1 MNLPWFQLLSISRN
15 SSFESSTISKLLQ
28 TLTYSLRCVWTNPY
42 CSRLWPEQLTKWV
55 PLLYLC
61 HGTRVDSIEG
71 IKKKELMSIGDLHTF
86 IFNSNSNG
94 QQIVGVLQQNGW
106 AFISCTSC
114 SRKLTKSGTFFRCNR
129 CVSSNV
135 TGHQSSSSDP
145 APVMDMESGQATE
158 SASNLGDVPK
168 IPLGVAE
175 ASLIGSAGDENTRKR
190 FLDWLSQGHLT
201 VNST

>member
-1 MNLPWFQLLSISRN
+1 M
-15 SSFESSTISKLLQ
+15 SSLFFFKLK
-28 TLTYSLRCVWTNPY
+28 YSPI
-42 CSRLWPEQLTKWV
+42 PV

-106 AFISCTSC
+106 A
-114 SRKLTKSGTFFRCNR
+114 
-129 CVSSNV
+129 
-135 TGHQSSSSDP
+135 SDP
-145 APVMDMESGQATE
+145 PPVMDMESGQATE

-190 FLDWLSQGHLT
+190 LLD
-201 VNST
+201 

>member
-1 MNLPWFQLLSISRN
+1 MLSFSDVFGQIRIVQDSDLNNLRN
-15 SSFESSTISKLLQ
+15 ELIVFFLKLK
-28 TLTYSLRCVWTNPY
+28 YSPI
-42 CSRLWPEQLTKWV
+42 PV

-86 IFNSNSNG
+86 IFNSNSDG
-94 QQIVGVLQQNGW
+94 QQVQIVGVLQQNGW
-106 AFISCTSC
+106 A
-114 SRKLTKSGTFFRCNR
+114 
-129 CVSSNV
+129 CVSSNM

-158 SASNLGDVPK
+158 SASNLGDVPN

-175 ASLIGSAGDENTRKR
+175 ASLTGSAGDGTPANASLIDCRK
-190 FLDWLSQGHLT
+190 
-201 VNST
+201 VV